1 MQPPPLSQSQQ
12 LAQYDY
18 SDSSRN
24 DSRAR
29 NAARERLPPSA
40 VRFACQRAARA
51 RACPVR
57 QHGRPG
63 QRTARGALA
72 RRRALPHARSPCG
85 IRSRPGRRT
94 GAPERIDGPPRPRG
108 AWEIR
113 REAWAPPAP
122 APRPL
127 AATGQTRRTR
137 SHATWQATAM
147 TGGGG
152 EIACPC
158 PPWASG
164 LLPTLPPASQR
175 YRARG

>member
-29 NAARERLPPSA
+29 NRARDRLPPST
-40 VRFACQRAARA
+40 VRFACPRA
-51 RACPVR
+51 RLSWG
-57 QHGRPG
+57 QHGRPV
-63 QRTARGALA
+63 QRAARGALA

-94 GAPERIDGPPRPRG
+94 GAPARIDGPPRPRG